1 MTPRAK
7 TIRTGFFAAMIAA
20 AAAASGCAEPGQR
33 ATVDETEAPQGPALT
48 QAALDFGDWQLPPDA
63 NVLLSKDDY
72 HRDPNYKLAVEVSPE
87 GLVWM
92 LSESKFSAPF
102 DEGLPVY
109 NDETIAGP
117 PLSTSPRVKEAQDM
131 FVSKEGDSMIRAVV
145 VDERTP
151 ELRIVHLEFRGQ

>member
-7 TIRTGFFAAMIAA
+7 TARTRFFAALIAA
-20 AAAASGCAEPGQR
+20 AAAASGCTDPGQR
-33 ATVDETEAPQGPALT
+33 ASVEETNAPQGPALT
-48 QAALDFGDWQLPPDA
+48 QAALDFGDWHLPSGA
-63 NVLLSKDDY
+63 KILLSRDDY

-87 GLVWM
+87 GLTWM
-92 LSESKFSAPF
+92 LKESKFYAPF

-145 VDERTP
+145 VDERTS